1 MNTEFS
7 ARQVRDISPE
17 QLAAL
22 GLDRFA
28 YVRPA
33 LVEGQKVYAIHS
45 ANGNAIGIMSGRD
58 LAFAAVRQHDME
70 PVSVH

>member
-1 MNTEFS
+1 MNKKFS
-7 ARQVRDISPE
+7 TLQVRDISPE

-22 GLDRFA
+22 GMDRFA

-45 ANGNAIGIMSGRD
+45 ANGNAIGIIGARD

>member
-1 MNTEFS
+1 MNKEFS

-22 GLDRFA
+22 GMDRVA

-33 LVEGQKVYAIHS
+33 VVEGQKVYAIHS
-45 ANGNAIGIMSGRD
+45 ADGNAIGMMAGRD
-58 LAFAAVRQHDME
+58 LAFAAVKQHVME